1 MFGVKQYIISFLFFL
16 RSSLVRLLTL
26 AFNLFWEC
34 ILMDESRKYFLA
46 GSPEEVGRLEA
57 QAKALEEVLE
67 NELRILDLKPNMK
80 VLDAGC
86 GTGAFTRKMALKVFP
101 EQACGI
107 DIDPIFVTEAS
118 KLAANE
124 HIANVRFE
132 LGNIDNLK
140 HESGAFDLSFCR
152 LVLMHVKNP
161 VRTVAELKR
170 VTKKGGIVAA
180 SDTDDGGLITFPET
194 PKFSALWAKYGQRAK
209 RRGEN
214 RYIGRQLYSIFSE
227 AGLTSVQIY
236 PLPVYSTNQ
245 TPETLKML
253 ISVRVQIIQSDI
265 DAMIRESITTKEDYE
280 DALKEISQM
289 PSHPGALIMGL
300 FFLAMGKVS

>member
-1 MFGVKQYIISFLFFL
+1 
-16 RSSLVRLLTL
+16 LT
-26 AFNLFWEC
+26 
-34 ILMDESRKYFLA
+34 DESRKYFLA
-46 GSPEEVGRLEA
+46 GSLEEVVRLEA

-86 GTGAFTRKMALKVFP
+86 GTGAFTRKIASKVFP
-101 EQACGI
+101 EQACGV
-107 DIDPIFVTEAS
+107 DIDPVFVSEAN
-118 KLAANE
+118 KLAGNE

-132 LGNIDNLK
+132 IGNIDSLK
-140 HESGAFDLSFCR
+140 YESGTFDLSFCR

-161 VRTVAELKR
+161 VKTVAELKR

-194 PKFSALWAKYGQRAK
+194 PKFSALWAKYGQRAM

-214 RYIGRQLYSIFSE
+214 RHIGRQLYSIFSE
-227 AGLTSVQIY
+227 SGLNPVNIY
-236 PLPVYSTNQ
+236 PFPVYSTKQ

-265 DAMIRESITTKEDYE
+265 DAMIREGLTTKEEYE

-289 PSHPGALIMGL
+289 PSHPGALVMGL
-300 FFLAMGKVS
+300 FFLAVGKVA